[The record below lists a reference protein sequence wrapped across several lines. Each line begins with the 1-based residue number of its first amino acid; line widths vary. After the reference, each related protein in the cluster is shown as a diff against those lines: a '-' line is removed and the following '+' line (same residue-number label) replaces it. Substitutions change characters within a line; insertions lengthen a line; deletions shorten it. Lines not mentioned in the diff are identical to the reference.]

1 MRQVHLGK
9 RLDDSML
16 YSGRTHELD
25 ARATVSAL
33 RDVISCQLN
42 SDALRKRVEAIRLA
56 GEQEVQPQ
64 KAIEVLR

>member
-16 YSGRTHELD
+16 YSNRTYELD

-33 RDVISCQLN
+33 
-42 SDALRKRVEAIRLA
+42 
-56 GEQEVQPQ
+56 
-64 KAIEVLR
+64 